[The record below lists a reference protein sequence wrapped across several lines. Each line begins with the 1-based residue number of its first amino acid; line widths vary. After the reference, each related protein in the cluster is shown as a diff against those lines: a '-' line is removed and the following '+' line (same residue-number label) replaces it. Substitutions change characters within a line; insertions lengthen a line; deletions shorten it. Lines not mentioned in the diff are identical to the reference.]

1 MKHDLIHMPNGL
13 LARREDGVDLPRI
26 IGILKKSLAS
36 NDHGAIVTFTGVV
49 RGKTV
54 GDSTVD
60 RLEYEVYEE
69 AARESIQGIAEA
81 LAAIDGVKDAVIC
94 HKHGTFRPGEEVL
107 YVAIATDHSG
117 VAFDALKLAVGRIKH
132 ELPIWKKEHSSDGS
146 YWVSI

>member
-1 MKHDLIHMPNGL
+1 VKPDLIHMPTGL
-13 LARREDGVDLPRI
+13 LAKREDGVDLPRI
-26 IGILKKSLAS
+26 IGILKKGLAS

-54 GDSTVD
+54 GDAAVD

-69 AARESIQGIAEA
+69 AARESVQAIAGA
-81 LAAIDGVKDAVIC
+81 LAAISGVKDAVIC

-107 YVAIATDHSG
+107 YVAIAAEHSG
-117 VAFDALKLAVGRIKH
+117 EAFDALRLAVGRIKH